1 MEEYAVRI
9 ENVSKYYK
17 LYASPRDRL
26 KEALIPFGKKYHKEF
41 YALKNIDFNVKKG
54 EILGIVGKNGS
65 GKSTLLKIISSVLKP
80 SSGQVYVNGRISAL
94 LELGSGFNPEFTGL
108 ENVFF
113 YGTITGYSEEEMNNK
128 IDDILS
134 FADIGDFI
142 NQPVK
147 LYSSGMKARLG
158 FAVAT
163 AIDPEILI
171 VDEVLAVGDAIFQRK
186 CYARMENLIKSGKTV
201 LLVSHNRNS
210 VSALCDRGVML
221 DEGRLMYSGSTE
233 NVLREYDILCNKK
246 FLAKK
251 NGKDSGMESEV
262 FSAKDKVEKNEAP
275 EELLFDESLKSE
287 STFFGKSQIDFN
299 EFAILNLNGQKVN
312 ILKTGEKYL
321 IKVVFVFHEELND
334 IMFALRI
341 KTMQGYRASWMGYPF
356 EKMEYFG
363 VRKGERKVFEFEF
376 NCNLLEGVYFVD
388 AGVQSIVGDEI
399 FVHISTHDVY
409 SFKINKTNQNVSGL
423 VFMEFA
429 PAGVK

>member
-26 KEALIPFGKKYHKEF
+26 KEALLPFGKKYHKEF
-41 YALKNIDFNVKKG
+41 YALKNIDFNIKKG

-142 NQPVK
+142 NQPLK

-186 CYARMENLIKSGKTV
+186 CYARMESLIKSGKTV

-210 VSALCDRGVML
+210 VSALCDRGLML
-221 DEGRLMYSGSTE
+221 DEGRLMYFGSTE

-251 NGKDSGMESEV
+251 DNKDSGKESEEIV
-262 FSAKDKVEKNEAP
+262 ANDKVKKNDAAA
-275 EELLFDESLKSE
+275 ELLFDESLKSE
-287 STFFGKSQIDFN
+287 PTFFRKSKIDFN
-299 EFAILNLNGQKVN
+299 EFTILNLHGQKVN

-321 IKVVFVFHEELND
+321 IKAVFVFHEELND

-341 KTMQGYRASWMGYPF
+341 KTLQGYRASWMGYPF
-356 EKMEYFG
+356 EKMKYFD

-376 NCNLLEGVYFVD
+376 DCNLLDGLYSID
-388 AGVQSIVGDEI
+388 SGIQSIREDGIFLHVGK
-399 FVHISTHDVY
+399 HDLY
-409 SFKINKTNQNVSGL
+409 LFKVNKVNINRSGL
-423 VFMEFA
+423 TFLNFKDV
-429 PAGVK
+429 